1 MSEACYS
8 TVSLETTNYITC
20 FGFILIEDILTR
32 RAPAVAGM
40 FYPDNARELKDL
52 IGQSFRNQRFGP
64 GRTPTSA
71 TSSHEQLKIYGIVSP
86 HAGYIY
92 SGVVAANG
100 FYKISST
107 NFQDVIMV
115 GPNHYGIGSWV
126 AAMKD
131 GTWETPL
138 GEVQVNSQM
147 AEEIRG
153 RSSTLDFDDYAHSR
167 DHCLE
172 VQLPFLQYIKQD
184 FKIVPVVLVS
194 QKRETAFDLGNA
206 ISETIMEKDSPNSTL
221 LLASSDFTHYEPNS
235 EAHRKDGELIKTI
248 LALDVNRFYT
258 VLERLNVSACG
269 YGAIATM
276 MVAAKN
282 LGATRGELL
291 KYATSG
297 DITGDMSAVVGYSSI
312 VFI

>member
-1 MSEACYS
+1 
-8 TVSLETTNYITC
+8 
-20 FGFILIEDILTR
+20 LTR

-71 TSSHEQLKIYGIVSP
+71 TSTHEQDKIYGIVSP

-172 VQLPFLQYIKQD
+172 VQLPFLQYIKED

-194 QKRETAFDLGNA
+194 QKSDTAFDLGNA
-206 ISETIMEKDSPNSTL
+206 ISETIMGKDSLNSTL

-291 KYATSG
+291 RYATSG
-297 DITGDMSAVVGYSSI
+297 DVTGDISAVVGYSSI

>member
-1 MSEACYS
+1 MKK
-8 TVSLETTNYITC
+8 
-20 FGFILIEDILTR
+20 
-32 RAPAVAGM
+32 RATAVAGM
-40 FYPDNARELKDL
+40 FYPDNARELRAL
-52 IGQSFRNQRFGP
+52 IDQSFSNQRFGP
-64 GRTPTSA
+64 GKVRSSTLSA
-71 TSSHEQLKIYGIVSP
+71 NNQHRKIYGIVSP

-92 SGVVAANG
+92 SGAVAANG
-100 FYKISST
+100 FYEVASV

-126 AAMKD
+126 AGMRD
-131 GTWETPL
+131 GIWETPL

-147 AEEIRG
+147 ADEIKR
-153 RSSTLDFDDYAHSR
+153 RSAALDIDDYAHSR

-172 VQLPFLQYIKQD
+172 VQLPFLQYVKQD
-184 FKIVPVVLVS
+184 FKIVPVLLVS
-194 QKRETAFDLGNA
+194 QNRDIALDLGNA
-206 ISETIMEKDSPNSTL
+206 ISQTIMEMDALDSTL

-235 EAHRKDGELIKTI
+235 EAHKKDGELIKPI
-248 LALDVNRFYT
+248 LSLDVNRFYT
-258 VLERLNVSACG
+258 ILERMNISACG

-297 DITGDMSAVVGYSSI
+297 DVTGDVSAVVGYSSI
-312 VFI
+312 VFV

>member
-1 MSEACYS
+1 M
-8 TVSLETTNYITC
+8 
-20 FGFILIEDILTR
+20 TR

-40 FYPDNARELKDL
+40 FYPDNPRELKDL

-131 GTWETPL
+131 GIWETPL
-138 GEVQVNSQM
+138 GDVQVNSQM
-147 AEEIRG
+147 AGEIRG

-184 FKIVPVVLVS
+184 FKIVPIVLVS
-194 QKRETAFDLGNA
+194 QKRDTALDLGNA
-206 ISETIMEKDSPNSTL
+206 ISETIMEKDSLNSTL

-248 LALDVNRFYT
+248 LALDVTRFYT

-276 MVAAKN
+276 MVAAKS

-297 DITGDMSAVVGYSSI
+297 DITGDISAVVGYSSI

>member
-1 MSEACYS
+1 
-8 TVSLETTNYITC
+8 LKK
-20 FGFILIEDILTR
+20 
-32 RAPAVAGM
+32 RATAVAGM
-40 FYPDNARELKDL
+40 FYPDNAGELRAL
-52 IGQSFRNQRFGP
+52 IDQSFSNQRFGP
-64 GRTPTSA
+64 GKVRSSTLSA
-71 TSSHEQLKIYGIVSP
+71 NNQHRKIYGIVSP

-92 SGVVAANG
+92 SGAVAANG
-100 FYKISST
+100 FYEVASV

-126 AAMKD
+126 AGMRD
-131 GTWETPL
+131 GIWETPL

-147 AEEIRG
+147 ADEIKR
-153 RSSTLDFDDYAHSR
+153 RSVALDIDDYAHSR

-172 VQLPFLQYIKQD
+172 VQLPFLQYVKQD

-194 QKRETAFDLGNA
+194 QNRDIALDLGNA
-206 ISETIMEKDSPNSTL
+206 ISQTITEMDALDSTL

-235 EAHRKDGELIKTI
+235 EAHKKDGELIKTI
-248 LALDVNRFYT
+248 LSLDVNRFYT
-258 VLERLNVSACG
+258 ILERMNISACG

-297 DITGDMSAVVGYSSI
+297 DVTGDVSAVVGYSSI
-312 VFI
+312 VLV

>member
-1 MSEACYS
+1 MFSR
-8 TVSLETTNYITC
+8 ETINYITY
-20 FGFILIEDILTR
+20 FESNLMGRNILTTR
-32 RAPAVAGM
+32 VPAVAGM
-40 FYPDNARELKDL
+40 FYPDNARELRAL
-52 IGQSFRNQRFGP
+52 IDQSFRNQRFGP
-64 GRTPTSA
+64 GMTVTSTA
-71 TSSHEQLKIYGIVSP
+71 PSTNKQHKIYGIVSP

-92 SGVVAANG
+92 SGAVAANG
-100 FYKISST
+100 FYKISSAADFH
-107 NFQDVIMV
+107 NVIMA

-126 AAMKD
+126 AAMKN

-138 GEVQVNSQM
+138 GDVQVNSRM
-147 AEEIRG
+147 AEEIG
-153 RSSTLDFDDYAHSR
+153 RRSPTLDFDDYAHSK

-194 QKRETAFDLGNA
+194 QNRDIAFDLGNA
-206 ISETIMEKDSPNSTL
+206 ISQTIIEMDTLDSTL
-221 LLASSDFTHYEPNS
+221 LLASSDLTHYEPNS
-235 EAHRKDGELIKTI
+235 EAHRKDGELIKAM

-258 VLERLNVSACG
+258 ILERLNVSACG

-297 DITGDMSAVVGYSSI
+297 DVTGDISAVVGYSSI
-312 VFI
+312 VFT

>member
-1 MSEACYS
+1 MKKSA
-8 TVSLETTNYITC
+8 T
-20 FGFILIEDILTR
+20 
-32 RAPAVAGM
+32 AVAGM
-40 FYPDNARELKDL
+40 FYPDNAREIREL
-52 IGQSFRNQRFGP
+52 IDQSFSNQRFGP
-64 GRTPTSA
+64 GKVQSSTPSA
-71 TSSHEQLKIYGIVSP
+71 NNQHRKIYGIVSP

-92 SGVVAANG
+92 SGAVAANG
-100 FYKISST
+100 FYEVASV

-126 AAMKD
+126 AGMRD
-131 GTWETPL
+131 GIWETPL

-147 AEEIRG
+147 ADEIKR
-153 RSSTLDFDDYAHSR
+153 RSAALDIDDYAHSR

-172 VQLPFLQYIKQD
+172 VQLPFLQYVKQD

-194 QKRETAFDLGNA
+194 QNRDIALDLGNA
-206 ISETIMEKDSPNSTL
+206 ISQTIMEMDALDSTL

-235 EAHRKDGELIKTI
+235 EAHKKDGELIKTI
-248 LALDVNRFYT
+248 LSLDVNRFYT
-258 VLERLNVSACG
+258 ILERMNISACG

-297 DITGDMSAVVGYSSI
+297 DVTGDVSAVVGYSSI
-312 VFI
+312 VFV

>member
-1 MSEACYS
+1 MTQACY
-8 TVSLETTNYITC
+8 TTFSLETTNYITC
-20 FGFILIEDILTR
+20 FGFNQSSNILTR

-40 FYPDNARELKDL
+40 FYPDNARELREL
-52 IGQSFRNQRFGP
+52 IGQSFLNHRFGP
-64 GRTPTSA
+64 GRTPTS
-71 TSSHEQLKIYGIVSP
+71 TTPTHEQQKIYGIVSP

-92 SGVVAANG
+92 SGVVAAKG

-107 NFQDVIMV
+107 DFKDVIMV

-153 RSSTLDFDDYAHSR
+153 KSSTLDFDDYAHSR

-172 VQLPFLQYIKQD
+172 VQLPFLQYIKED

-194 QKRETAFDLGNA
+194 QK
-206 ISETIMEKDSPNSTL
+206 
-221 LLASSDFTHYEPNS
+221 SDT
-235 EAHRKDGELIKTI
+235 
-248 LALDVNRFYT
+248 
-258 VLERLNVSACG
+258 
-269 YGAIATM
+269 
-276 MVAAKN
+276 
-282 LGATRGELL
+282 
-291 KYATSG
+291 
-297 DITGDMSAVVGYSSI
+297 
-312 VFI
+312 

>member
-1 MSEACYS
+1 M
-8 TVSLETTNYITC
+8 
-20 FGFILIEDILTR
+20 TR

-40 FYPDNARELKDL
+40 FYPDNTMELRAL
-52 IGQSFRNQRFGP
+52 IDHSFRNQRFGP
-64 GRTPTSA
+64 GRAPPSTDKR
-71 TSSHEQLKIYGIVSP
+71 KIYGIVSP
-86 HAGYIY
+86 HAGYAY
-92 SGVVAANG
+92 SGAVAANG
-100 FYKISST
+100 FYEVSSID
-107 NFQDVIMV
+107 FQDVIMV

-138 GEVQVNSQM
+138 GEVQVNSQL
-147 AEEIRG
+147 AERIAG
-153 RSSTLDFDDYAHSR
+153 RSPALDFDDYAHSR

-184 FKIVPVVLVS
+184 FKIVPVVLIS
-194 QKRETAFDLGNA
+194 QRSDIAFGLGNA
-206 ISETIMEKDSPNSTL
+206 ISETIMEKDTLDSTM
-221 LLASSDFTHYEPNS
+221 LLASSDFTHYEPNR
-235 EAHRKDGELIKTI
+235 EAYRKDGELIKTI
-248 LALDVNRFYT
+248 LALDINKFYA

-276 MVAAKN
+276 MVAARN

-297 DITGDMSAVVGYSSI
+297 DVTGEISAVVGYSSI

>member
-1 MSEACYS
+1 MKK
-8 TVSLETTNYITC
+8 
-20 FGFILIEDILTR
+20 
-32 RAPAVAGM
+32 RATAVAGM
-40 FYPDNARELKDL
+40 FYPDNASELRAL
-52 IGQSFRNQRFGP
+52 IDQSFSNQRFGP
-64 GRTPTSA
+64 GKVRSSTLSA
-71 TSSHEQLKIYGIVSP
+71 NNQHRKIYGIISP

-92 SGVVAANG
+92 SGAVAANG
-100 FYKISST
+100 FYEVASV

-126 AAMKD
+126 AGMRD
-131 GTWETPL
+131 GVWETPL

-147 AEEIRG
+147 ADEIKR
-153 RSSTLDFDDYAHSR
+153 RSAALDIDDYAHSR

-172 VQLPFLQYIKQD
+172 VQLPFLQYVKQD

-194 QKRETAFDLGNA
+194 QNRDIALDLGNA
-206 ISETIMEKDSPNSTL
+206 ISQTIMEMDALDSTL

-235 EAHRKDGELIKTI
+235 EAHKKDGELIKTI
-248 LALDVNRFYT
+248 LSLDVNRFYT
-258 VLERLNVSACG
+258 ILERMNISACG

-297 DITGDMSAVVGYSSI
+297 DVTGDVSAVVGYSSI
-312 VFI
+312 VFV

>member
-1 MSEACYS
+1 M
-8 TVSLETTNYITC
+8 
-20 FGFILIEDILTR
+20 TR

-40 FYPDNARELKDL
+40 FYPDNARELRAL
-52 IGQSFRNQRFGP
+52 IDQSFRNQRFGP
-64 GRTPTSA
+64 GTTLTSTPSTN
-71 TSSHEQLKIYGIVSP
+71 QQPKIYGIVSP

-92 SGVVAANG
+92 SGTVAANG
-100 FYKISST
+100 FYKISSAD
-107 NFQDVIMV
+107 FHDVIMV

-138 GEVQVNSQM
+138 GDVQVNSQM
-147 AEEIRG
+147 AEEIG
-153 RSSTLDFDDYAHSR
+153 RRSAALQFDDYAHSR

-172 VQLPFLQYIKQD
+172 VQLPFLQYIMQD
-184 FKIVPVVLVS
+184 FKIVPVVLIS
-194 QKRETAFDLGNA
+194 QNRDTAFDLGNA
-206 ISETIMEKDSPNSTL
+206 ISQTIMEMDTLDSPL

-248 LALDVNRFYT
+248 LALDINRFYA
-258 VLERLNVSACG
+258 VLERMNISACG

-297 DITGDMSAVVGYSSI
+297 DVTGDISAVVGYSSI

>member
-1 MSEACYS
+1 
-8 TVSLETTNYITC
+8 LKK
-20 FGFILIEDILTR
+20 
-32 RAPAVAGM
+32 RATAVAGM
-40 FYPDNARELKDL
+40 FYPENATELRAL
-52 IGQSFRNQRFGP
+52 IDQSFSNQRFGP
-64 GRTPTSA
+64 GKVR
-71 TSSHEQLKIYGIVSP
+71 SSTLSTNNQNRKIYGIVSP

-92 SGVVAANG
+92 SGAVAANG
-100 FYKISST
+100 FYEVAT
-107 NFQDVIMV
+107 VNFRDVIMV

-126 AAMKD
+126 AGMRE

-147 AEEIRG
+147 ADEIKR
-153 RSSTLDFDDYAHSR
+153 RSAALDFDDYAHSR

-172 VQLPFLQYIKQD
+172 VQLPFLQYVKQG

-194 QKRETAFDLGNA
+194 QNRDIALDLGNA
-206 ISETIMEKDSPNSTL
+206 ISQTIMEMNALDSTL

-235 EAHRKDGELIKTI
+235 EAHKKDGELIKTI
-248 LALDVNRFYT
+248 LSLDVNRFYT
-258 VLERLNVSACG
+258 ILERMNISACG

-297 DITGDMSAVVGYSSI
+297 DVTGDVSTVVGYSSI
-312 VFI
+312 VFV